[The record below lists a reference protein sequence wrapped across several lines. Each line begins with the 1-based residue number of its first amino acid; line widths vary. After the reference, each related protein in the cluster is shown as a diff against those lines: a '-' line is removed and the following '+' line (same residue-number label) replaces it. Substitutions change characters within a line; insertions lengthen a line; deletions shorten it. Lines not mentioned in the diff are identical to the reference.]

1 MVDFAGGDA
10 ARDLTARLRAA
21 GLRADR
27 AFDGRSPKAQFKAA
41 DRSGAR
47 LALVVG
53 PDEAAAGRSA
63 SRTSSPAASRSPSPP
78 TTRGRGAGPARGRPG
93 LPLTQPGVRAPP
105 TTGVLPPYLATG
117 VLAPPSPSPPTP
129 PATAPDAGRAG
140 PRPHPAPATHPAAPP
155 PR

>member
-1 MVDFAGGDA
+1 MVDFAGGEA

-53 PDEAAAGRSA
+53 PDEAASGTVGVKDLVGGGEQVAVPVGEVVHE
-63 SRTSSPAASRSPSPP
+63 
-78 TTRGRGAGPARGRPG
+78 
-93 LPLTQPGVRAPP
+93 VRAR
-105 TTGVLPPYLATG
+105 L
-117 VLAPPSPSPPTP
+117 S
-129 PATAPDAGRAG
+129 AGD
-140 PRPHPAPATHPAAPP
+140 
-155 PR
+155 